1 MRLKKRKKSKMG
13 RPPLAP
19 QDRRDHRVNV
29 RLTGPQFA
37 ELSRLAAEAGVSV
50 SRYLAQFIGGG
61 NG

>member
-1 MRLKKRKKSKMG
+1 MRKKSKMG
-13 RPPLAP
+13 RPRLAP

-29 RLTGPQFA
+29 RLTGAQFA
-37 ELSRLAAEAGVSV
+37 ELNRLATEAGVTV